1 MVPTR
6 CPWKTNDPLLLR
18 YHDEEWGVPVHD
30 DRLLFEYLVLGGA
43 QAGLSWSTVLR
54 KREAYRAAF
63 DGFDPR
69 KVARYDKARL
79 EWLLLNPGLIRNRNK
94 LHSAVDNARAVLA
107 VQEECGSFDRYV
119 WGFVGDRPI
128 QNAWASLE
136 EIPTK
141 TPESVTLSKDLRERG
156 FRFAGPTIVYAF
168 MQAVGMANDHV
179 TTCFRH
185 GELGGVSD
193 HNGVRPAS

>member
-1 MVPTR
+1 MPTR

-69 KVARYDKARL
+69 KVARYGEANM
-79 EWLLLNPGLIRNRNK
+79 EWLLANPGLIRNRNK
-94 LHSAVDNARAVLA
+94 LQSAVENARAVLA
-107 VQEECGSFDRYV
+107 VQEECGSFDQYV
-119 WGFVGDRPI
+119 WAFVGRRPI
-128 QNAWASLE
+128 QNAWPGLE

-141 TPESVTLSKDLRERG
+141 TPESVALSKDLRRRG

-168 MQAVGMANDHV
+168 MQAVGMVNDHV

-185 GELGGVSD
+185 RELGAPPTARTSCPPD
-193 HNGVRPAS
+193 